1 MEIISSTYSTHHPI
15 PSFQMR
21 SIFPI
26 YKLTLRSIFRER
38 VALSMLA
45 LLALVLLLLPAG
57 LETDGTIQGALRMHI
72 RYSLGFS
79 SFLIA
84 AMTLWVSCASIAG
97 DLSSKRLQMLLTKSV
112 HRAEIW
118 WGKWLAV
125 VTLVSGLMF
134 VCGGV
139 TYLRIQQMVQT
150 AALSPEEKT
159 ELASQYITARRPV
172 DADYIDLSEEANAMA
187 DAQIEAGAVPENFPR
202 ENLVA
207 QMEHYL
213 RVSHNAASAG
223 QIIPYDFQLPN
234 PLVLGSTFQISYEYD
249 GASMGNSTAPG
260 AWHIDLPGKE
270 GVQVFETEEN
280 PYGTKVIEVTVD
292 EALAGATALT
302 LRFEN
307 RSEESG
313 RVFFK
318 TDQGVRLFFGGGS
331 FFLNLFRALLLL
343 CGMLGLLAAIGVS
356 AGSVFSLPVACYVS
370 AVVLLM
376 QSFSGTVEEVVAGGV
391 PAIEHEENQLSHSI
405 KVFQYKVFQGVLV
418 VLKPLEI
425 ESPLGRVS
433 KGVLVSPSET
443 FSVFFLRFAPV
454 VLLISGVGVFLF
466 SRREIGAAA

>member
-1 MEIISSTYSTHHPI
+1 MH
-15 PSFQMR
+15 

-26 YKLTLRSIFRER
+26 YKLTLRSILRER

-79 SFLIA
+79 SFLVA

-112 HRAEIW
+112 HRAEVW

-125 VTLVSGLMF
+125 VTLVSILMLI
-134 VCGGV
+134 CGGV
-139 TYLRIQQMVQT
+139 TYLRIQHMVKT
-150 AALSPEEKT
+150 ADLTRAEKA
-159 ELASQYITARRPV
+159 EVHSQFITARKPV
-172 DADYIDLSEEANAMA
+172 DADYIDFSDEAEAMA
-187 DAQIEAGAVPENFPR
+187 EAQIKAGAVPENFPK
-202 ENLVA
+202 EQLVS

-213 RVSHNAASAG
+213 RVSQNAASAG
-223 QIIPYDFQLPN
+223 EFIPYTFQLPH
-234 PLVLGSTFQISYEYD
+234 PLVLGSQFQISYEYD

-260 AWHIDLPGKE
+260 AWHIDLPGKQD
-270 GVQVFETEEN
+270 VQIFETEEN

-292 EALAGATALT
+292 EKLAGASNLT

-331 FFLNLFRALLLL
+331 FSLNLFRALLLL
-343 CGMLGLLAAIGVS
+343 CGMLALLAAIGVS

-376 QSFSGTVEEVVAGGV
+376 QSFSGTVEEVVAAGAPV
-391 PAIEHEENQLSHSI
+391 ADQEESILTHGI
-405 KVFQYKVFQGVLV
+405 KVFQYKVFEGVLV
-418 VLKPLEI
+418 VLKPLQM

-433 KGVLVSPSET
+433 KGITVSAGEMS
-443 FSVFFLRFAPV
+443 SVFLLRFAPV
-454 VLLISGVGVFLF
+454 VLLISGVGIFLF
-466 SRREIGAAA
+466 SRREIGAAV